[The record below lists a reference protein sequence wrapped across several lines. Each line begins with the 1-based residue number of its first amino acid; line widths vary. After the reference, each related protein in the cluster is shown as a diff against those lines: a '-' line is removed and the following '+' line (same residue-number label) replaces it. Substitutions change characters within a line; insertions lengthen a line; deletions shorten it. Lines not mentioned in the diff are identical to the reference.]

1 MTDIRDIN
9 STSYTSDNID
19 GSSIQKIRD
28 GLAADILLSIII
40 GLTILTVSTL
50 VKSYIELFTV
60 GMFAQLSVL
69 AVAIVHTLV
78 RRLRIKSKL
87 LIFVLHVVV
96 SVVFFFAITMIP
108 VLEFGNSSANKIYLV
123 LILTALTVFSFL
135 HGIRPRFAAAN
146 SDFFLFPGLIHVI
159 LYILYALTGQRESA
173 QNVLLHAISIAILF
187 VIMRQI
193 AVFDAKYYHS
203 IHKLTKPG
211 ELLKKQNRKTVLGI
225 IGIVAISLAV
235 IAVFPYS
242 LLSGFI
248 KPVIVSVFRFVSG
261 VFLGREDDI
270 LITPMD
276 EEPNWDNENEE
287 EIFADLPW
295 LEVLGKA
302 LVIIVAVITIYL
314 IINAIRL
321 ILLHAPK
328 MLKPEIIKDENLT
341 DTIENIAPE
350 AKKKSA
356 PKNDF
361 GTGYERRV
369 RKQFYDKT
377 RNAMKKGLPVDAA
390 STPGE
395 IEKVLLENGDK
406 NISSLRTEYEKVRYG
421 K

>member
-9 STSYTSDNID
+9 STSYTADNID
-19 GSSIQKIRD
+19 GSSVQKIRD

-287 EIFADLPW
+287 EFFADLPW

-321 ILLHAPK
+321 LLQHAPK

-361 GTGYERRV
+361 GIGYERRV

>member
-1 MTDIRDIN
+1 
-9 STSYTSDNID
+9 
-19 GSSIQKIRD
+19 
-28 GLAADILLSIII
+28 
-40 GLTILTVSTL
+40 
-50 VKSYIELFTV
+50 
-60 GMFAQLSVL
+60 
-69 AVAIVHTLV
+69 
-78 RRLRIKSKL
+78 
-87 LIFVLHVVV
+87 
-96 SVVFFFAITMIP
+96 
-108 VLEFGNSSANKIYLV
+108 
-123 LILTALTVFSFL
+123 
-135 HGIRPRFAAAN
+135 
-146 SDFFLFPGLIHVI
+146 
-159 LYILYALTGQRESA
+159 
-173 QNVLLHAISIAILF
+173 
-187 VIMRQI
+187 
-193 AVFDAKYYHS
+193 
-203 IHKLTKPG
+203 
-211 ELLKKQNRKTVLGI
+211 
-225 IGIVAISLAV
+225 
-235 IAVFPYS
+235 
-242 LLSGFI
+242 
-248 KPVIVSVFRFVSG
+248 
-261 VFLGREDDI
+261 
-270 LITPMD
+270 MD

-321 ILLHAPK
+321 ILQHAPK

-377 RNAMKKGLPVDAA
+377 RSAMKKGLPVDAA